1 MPFQYM
7 VYERYQ
13 VLVIC
18 MIIWKKTIE
27 TNCLFPDS
35 LSDNTHDTKY

>member
-7 VYERYQ
+7 VYGKYF
-13 VLVIC
+13 
-18 MIIWKKTIE
+18 MIIWKKTIA
-27 TNCLFPDS
+27 TNCLFPNS

>member
-1 MPFQYM
+1 MSFQYM
-7 VYERYQ
+7 VYGKYF
-13 VLVIC
+13 